1 MWNWCVFAK
10 SLCFCMLCHSGIGRA
25 TSLALAHCGAKVVAV
40 TRSQAD
46 LSSLLQEVTP
56 RPAIAIH
63 SPCAVT
69 ASVVFNVDLS
79 YAPMED

>member
-1 MWNWCVFAK
+1 
-10 SLCFCMLCHSGIGRA
+10 MLCHSGIGRA
-25 TSLALAHCGAKVVAV
+25 TSLALAYCGAKVVAV

-46 LSSLLQEVTP
+46 LSSLLQEVTPP